1 MWGDTQERL
10 TIARHRMAD
19 EQLRARGIRDP
30 RLLAAM
36 AEVPRHEFIDQR
48 YWREAYGDHPLPIA
62 SGQTISQPYIVA
74 AMIEALQV
82 SPDNRV
88 LEIGTG
94 TGYQAAVLSRP
105 AQFVYTVERH
115 P

>member
-1 MWGDTQERL
+1 MWSEPQSERL
-10 TIARHRMAD
+10 AQARLQMVD

-30 RLLAAM
+30 SLLAAM

-48 YWREAYGDHPLPIA
+48 FWSEAYGDHPLPIA

-82 SPDNRV
+82 APDNRV

-94 TGYQAAVLSRP
+94 TGYEAAVLSRL
-105 AQFVYTVERH
+105 AESVYPV
-115 P
+115 